1 MKRNDKD
8 ITEEMK
14 HQFKIIVV
22 FVYIVLCNPF
32 AYSAEENDLSE
43 AINSLFDN
51 REGRP
56 GCAVGVINNGK
67 YIHKRGYGLANLEN
81 NISIDENSIFRI
93 GSISKQFT
101 AMTIAILEEKG
112 LLTFEDEMQKHIP
125 DLIDYGEKVTINQM
139 VHHFSGLGD
148 YEYMD
153 YPGRF
158 RNAVDE
164 EFRWGNEDY
173 LTNDEFHALIKTLPL
188 IRKPERKFWYSNT
201 GYALLALVAQNLSG
215 LSLRELAERE
225 IFNPLEMNDT
235 FFNDDVNLIVKNRA
249 DAYSPIKGKSG
260 QYKINMTNLS
270 WVGDGGVHTSLN
282 DFIKWDQNFY
292 DNKLGGADVSL
303 IKTMEKT
310 YAETKVKKRN
320 QKMSRE
326 QRNQQTYAFAQN
338 LAYYN
343 GYKRWSHSGSWVG
356 YLAYYT
362 RFPELS
368 FSTAVF
374 CNTNEINATKIANDI
389 VDLFFK
395 MKQKSSD

>member
-1 MKRNDKD
+1 
-8 ITEEMK
+8 MK

-22 FVYIVLCNPF
+22 FVCILLCNPF
-32 AYSAEENDLSE
+32 AYGAEENNLSK
-43 AINSLFDN
+43 AIDSLFDN

-56 GCAVGVINNGK
+56 GCAVGVINNGE
-67 YIHKRGYGLANLEN
+67 YIHKRGYGLANLEQ

-93 GSISKQFT
+93 ASISKQFT
-101 AMTIAILEEKG
+101 AMAIAILEEKG
-112 LLTFEDEMQKHIP
+112 LLAFDDEMQKHIP

-139 VHHFSGLGD
+139 IHHFSGLGD
-148 YEYMD
+148 YEDMD

-158 RNAVDE
+158 KNAVDE

-173 LTNDEFHALIKTLPL
+173 LTNEEFYALIQTLPL

-201 GYALLALVAQNLSG
+201 GYALLGLVAQNVSG
-215 LSLRELAERE
+215 LSLRELAERD
-225 IFNPLEMNDT
+225 IFKPLAMNDS
-235 FFNDDVNLIVKNRA
+235 FFNDDVNLIIKNRA
-249 DAYSPIKGKSG
+249 DAYSPIKGKPG

-292 DNKLGGADVSL
+292 DNKLGAADVSL
-303 IKTMEKT
+303 IRTMEET
-310 YAETKVKKRN
+310 YTETKVRKRN

-326 QRNQQTYAFAQN
+326 QENQRTYAFAQN
-338 LAYYN
+338 FAYYN

-356 YLAYYT
+356 YLAHYT

-368 FSTAVF
+368 FSTVVF
-374 CNTNEINATKIANDI
+374 CNTNEIDATMIADNI

-395 MKQKSSD
+395 MKQEPSD

>member
-1 MKRNDKD
+1 
-8 ITEEMK
+8 MK

-22 FVYIVLCNPF
+22 FICILLSNPP
-32 AYSAEENDLSE
+32 AYSTEDNNLSK
-43 AINSLFDN
+43 AIDSLFDN

-56 GCAVGVINNGK
+56 GCAVGVINNGE
-67 YIHKRGYGLANLEN
+67 YIHKRGYGLANLEH

-101 AMTIAILEEKG
+101 AMAIAILEEQG
-112 LLTFEDEMQKHIP
+112 LLAFNDEMQKHIP

-139 VHHFSGLGD
+139 IHHFSGLGD

-173 LTNDEFHALIKTLPL
+173 LTNEEFYALIKTLPL

-201 GYALLALVAQNLSG
+201 GYALLTLVAQNVSG
-215 LSLRELAERE
+215 LSLRELAERD
-225 IFNPLEMNDT
+225 IFKPLAMNDS
-235 FFNDDVNLIVKNRA
+235 FFNDDVNLIIKNRA
-249 DAYSPIKGKSG
+249 DAYSPIKGKPG

-270 WVGDGGVHTSLN
+270 WVGDGGVYTSLN

-292 DNKLGGADVSL
+292 DNKLGAADESL
-303 IKTMEKT
+303 INTMEET
-310 YAETKVKKRN
+310 YTETKVRKRN

-326 QRNQQTYAFAQN
+326 QENQKTYAFAQN

-343 GYKRWSHSGSWVG
+343 GFKRWSHSGSWVG
-356 YLAYYT
+356 YLAHYT

-374 CNTNEINATKIANDI
+374 CNTNEIDATIIADDI
-389 VDLFFK
+389 VDLFFE
-395 MKQKSSD
+395 MKQEASD

>member
-1 MKRNDKD
+1 
-8 ITEEMK
+8 MK

-22 FVYIVLCNPF
+22 FVCILLSNPF
-32 AYSAEENDLSE
+32 AYGTEDNDLSK
-43 AINSLFDN
+43 AIDSLFDN

-56 GCAVGVINNGK
+56 GCAVGVINNGE
-67 YIHKRGYGLANLEN
+67 YIHKRGYGLANLEH

-101 AMTIAILEEKG
+101 AMAIAILEEKG
-112 LLTFEDEMQKHIP
+112 LLAFDDEMQKHIP
-125 DLIDYGEKVTINQM
+125 DLIDYGEEVTINQM
-139 VHHFSGLGD
+139 IHHFSGLGD
-148 YEYMD
+148 YEDMD

-158 RNAVDE
+158 KNAVDE

-173 LTNDEFHALIKTLPL
+173 LTNKEFYALIKTLPL
-188 IRKPERKFWYSNT
+188 FRKPERKFWYSNA
-201 GYALLALVAQNLSG
+201 GYALLTLVAQNVSG
-215 LSLRELAERE
+215 LNLRELAERD
-225 IFNPLEMNDT
+225 IFKPLAMNDT
-235 FFNDDVNLIVKNRA
+235 FFNDDVNLIIKNRA
-249 DAYSPIKGKSG
+249 DGYSPIKGKPG

-292 DNKLGGADVSL
+292 DNKLGAAEVSL

-326 QRNQQTYAFAQN
+326 QENQRTYAFAQN

-356 YLAYYT
+356 YLAHYT

-374 CNTNEINATKIANDI
+374 CNTNEIDATMIADNI

-395 MKQKSSD
+395 MKQESSD

>member
-1 MKRNDKD
+1 
-8 ITEEMK
+8 MK

-22 FVYIVLCNPF
+22 FICILLSNPP
-32 AYSAEENDLSE
+32 AYSTEDNNLSK
-43 AINSLFDN
+43 AIDSLFDN

-56 GCAVGVINNGK
+56 GCAVGVINNGE
-67 YIHKRGYGLANLEN
+67 YIHKRGYGLANLEH

-101 AMTIAILEEKG
+101 AMAIAILEEQG
-112 LLTFEDEMQKHIP
+112 LLAFDDEMQKHIP

-139 VHHFSGLGD
+139 IHHFSGLGD

-158 RNAVDE
+158 RNAVEE

-173 LTNDEFHALIKTLPL
+173 LTNEEFYALIKTLPL

-201 GYALLALVAQNLSG
+201 GYALLTLVAQNVSG
-215 LSLRELAERE
+215 LSLRELAERD
-225 IFNPLEMNDT
+225 IFKPLAMNDS
-235 FFNDDVNLIVKNRA
+235 FFNDDVNLIIKNRA
-249 DAYSPIKGKSG
+249 DAYSPIKGKPG

-270 WVGDGGVHTSLN
+270 WVGDGGVYTSLN

-292 DNKLGGADVSL
+292 DNKLGAADESL
-303 IKTMEKT
+303 INTMEET
-310 YAETKVKKRN
+310 YTETKVRKRN

-326 QRNQQTYAFAQN
+326 QENQKTYAFAQN

-356 YLAYYT
+356 YLAHYT

-374 CNTNEINATKIANDI
+374 CNTNEIDATIIADDI
-389 VDLFFK
+389 VDLFFE
-395 MKQKSSD
+395 MKQEASD